1 MSDIADIEDL
11 MKNTSLDEIP
21 SPLNTKINRSA
32 LFLELANPDEN
43 GVSRWV
49 KVSEFVGKYYILQT
63 NNGSTWARSSS
74 ALSKKYIIDK
84 QVIKNKIDAYKLCG
98 YHKIDLYR
106 SIPANVKK
114 HFKNARCL
122 LTGISAEID
131 HKRGNYP
138 DIDISN
144 VDNYQPL
151 SQSVNKAKRQHCFD
165 CKKTNIRF
173 DAKRIQ
179 KAISYYSEDKSLTFE
194 SANWCVGCYWYDIIE
209 FDKQNIK
216 YIIQN
221 NR

>member
-1 MSDIADIEDL
+1 MSDTADIEDL
-11 MKNTSLDEIP
+11 MKNTSLNDEIP
-21 SPLNTKINRSA
+21 SKTKKINRTA
-32 LFLELANPDEN
+32 LFLELAKPDEN

-49 KVSEFVGKYYILQT
+49 KVNEFVGKYSILQT

-74 ALSKKYIIDK
+74 TLSKKYIVDR
-84 QVIKNKIDAYKLCG
+84 QLIKNKIDSYKLNG
-98 YHKIDLYR
+98 YHNVDVCR
-106 SIPANVKK
+106 SIPPNVKK
-114 HFKNARCL
+114 HFKNARCI

-151 SQSVNKAKRQHCFD
+151 SQSVNKAKRQHCVD

-173 DAKRIQ
+173 DAKRIH
-179 KAISYYSEDKSLTFE
+179 KTISYYAEDKSLTFE
-194 SANWCVGCYWYDIIE
+194 SVNWCVGCYWYDIIE

-216 YIIQN
+216 YSLQN
-221 NR
+221 R